1 MNDLKKI
8 VVLIDADN
16 TQLKKLELVL
26 QDISTHGRIVVKRAY
41 GNWKKESLKY
51 W

>member
-1 MNDLKKI
+1 MITLEKI

-26 QDISTHGRIVVKRAY
+26 QMFQRT
-41 GNWKKESLKY
+41 EELL
-51 W
+51 